1 MKLLKT
7 LLILAA
13 TGLAGWAL
21 FVYLGV
27 YNIAA
32 DEPHSRPA
40 YWLMETVRER
50 SITVRAKDI
59 QAPPLTDASL
69 IASGGPDY
77 NEMCSECHLRP
88 GVEESELPTGLYPHP
103 PNLTKVKRA
112 DPAETF
118 WIIKHGIKMSGMA
131 AWGPTHDDR
140 RIWAMVA
147 FLQQLP
153 RLTPAQYQIL
163 TARIDGDEGDHDH
176 GAAGKKGSMDDMPGM
191 DKGPVEKVGGH
202 DNHQHGS
209 GGNQVQN

>member
-1 MKLLKT
+1 MKLLKA

-13 TGLAGWAL
+13 IGLAGWAL
-21 FVYLGV
+21 FVYFGV

-32 DEPHSRPA
+32 DEPHSKPA

-50 SITVRAKDI
+50 SIAVRANDI
-59 QAPPLTDASL
+59 QVPKLDDASM
-69 IASGGPDY
+69 ITSGGADY

-88 GVEESELPTGLYPHP
+88 GLTESELPTGLYPHP

-112 DPAETF
+112 SPAETF

-163 TARIDGDEGDHDH
+163 TARGEDDEGGHDH
-176 GAAGKKGSMDDMPGM
+176 GTAGEKGMMESMPGM
-191 DKGPVEKVGGH
+191 ENENAEKDGGH
-202 DNHQHGS
+202 KEPHQ
-209 GGNQVQN
+209 